1 MESVH
6 VPSVIKLVSVRPGP
20 GPGPGLVAA
29 VLFPPLYFWNCLCIL
44 DIFNK
49 MHRYHFKI
57 ETTLTDPPSSE
68 QKHKIYENTKK
79 RDVSSEQLSTS
90 LTDTSCWKHK
100 ENIII

>member
-20 GPGPGLVAA
+20 GPGPVPGPGLVAA

-49 MHRYHFKI
+49 MHR
-57 ETTLTDPPSSE
+57 
-68 QKHKIYENTKK
+68 
-79 RDVSSEQLSTS
+79 
-90 LTDTSCWKHK
+90 
-100 ENIII
+100 

>member
-29 VLFPPLYFWNCLCIL
+29 VSFPPLYFWNCLCIL

-57 ETTLTDPPSSE
+57 ETTLTDPPSSA

-79 RDVSSEQLSTS
+79 LMSHPNNSAPVWLM
-90 LTDTSCWKHK
+90 LPA
-100 ENIII
+100 ENTKKT